1 MDLFSQFPESNCQN
15 IFLPKINDDKI
26 EEKKIDGNEEKSK
39 KTSINKYENFK
50 KVSALRKKNT
60 LIMIIIIILIFLI
73 SFAFEDFLL
82 NLSVTLIDNYAINK
96 KSTKSIILIFIKI
109 SGFFTYAFFCF
120 LYLTYPLQYSF
131 SYILSFIVIK
141 YIHSLLFLLYGVDRE
156 KENGIRYF
164 FQSRSEKPNLQL
176 QLTFA
181 QFFGFWRL
189 LKSKTVS
196 KKESN
201 KHKKIVN
208 IVLGLSITFT
218 ILTFLE
224 EIFVGYCSINMC
236 LMGLIIGIIVY
247 TSIYE
252 RLCFQLMKGKIFVR
266 TIAKNYFNFAFITF
280 IVSLVAILIFHNY
293 NGINDIFEVFEY
305 NPWKD
310 EMITQK
316 TMNKIVLK
324 KSLFVFMLFFMI
336 FGIRKN
342 YKFVISKKNKN
353 YYNLE
358 DIVLFN
364 KDEKIFNIFK
374 RNIIYSSPGLI
385 IMCIMNYLQYNYK
398 IQLVFYLVTDIVI
411 FGIFGYVY
419 FGIGV
424 KKSLKKHIDEGRE
437 LEEYQNLDYSD
448 NKPPIDGNGNGKDK
462 LNNVI

>member
-1 MDLFSQFPESNCQN
+1 MDLFSQFPESNSQN
-15 IFLPKINDDKI
+15 IFLPKINDDKM
-26 EEKKIDGNEEKSK
+26 EERKMDGNEEKSK
-39 KTSINKYENFK
+39 KISINKYENFK
-50 KVSALRKKNT
+50 KVVALRKKNT
-60 LIMIIIIILIFLI
+60 LIMIIVIILIFLI

-82 NLSVTLIDNYAINK
+82 NLSVKLIDNYAIK
-96 KSTKSIILIFIKI
+96 KKTTKTIILILVRI
-109 SGFFTYAFFCF
+109 SGYLFYPFFSL

-156 KENGIRYF
+156 KEIGIRDF
-164 FQSRSEKPNLQL
+164 FRSRSEKPNLQL
-176 QLTFA
+176 QITFA

-189 LKSKTVS
+189 LKSKTVN

-324 KSLFVFMLFFMI
+324 KSLFVFMLFFII

-364 KDEKIFNIFK
+364 QDEKLLKIFF
-374 RNIIYSSPGLI
+374 RNILYSLPGII
-385 IMCIMNYLQYNYK
+385 IMNIMNYIQYNYK
-398 IQLVFYLVTDIVI
+398 IQLIFYLVTDIII
-411 FGIFGYVY
+411 FGNFGYVY
-419 FGIGV
+419 FGIGI

-448 NKPPIDGNGNGKDK
+448 NKPPIDGNGNGKNK
-462 LNNVI
+462 INNII

>member
-1 MDLFSQFPESNCQN
+1 MDLFSQFPESNSQN
-15 IFLPKINDDKI
+15 IFLPIINDEKM
-26 EEKKIDGNEEKSK
+26 EEKKNDGNEDKSK
-39 KTSINKYENFK
+39 KKHINKYENFK
-50 KVSALRKKNT
+50 KVSSLRKKNAI
-60 LIMIIIIILIFLI
+60 IMIIVIILIFLI
-73 SFAFEDFLL
+73 SFAFEDFLI
-82 NLSVTLIDNYAINK
+82 NLSVSLIDNYAIK
-96 KSTKSIILIFIKI
+96 KKTTKSIILLFVKI
-109 SGFFTYAFFCF
+109 SGYLFYPFFFL

-131 SYILSFIVIK
+131 SYILSLVVIK

-156 KENGIRYF
+156 KEINIRNF
-164 FQSRSEKPNLQL
+164 FRNKSEKPNLQL
-176 QLTFA
+176 QITFA

-189 LKSKTVS
+189 IKSKTVN

-208 IVLGLSITFT
+208 IILGISIAFT

-266 TIAKNYFNFAFITF
+266 TIAKNYFFFAFITF
-280 IVSLVAILIFHNY
+280 IVSLVATLIYHNY
-293 NGINDIFEVFEY
+293 NGIGDIFEVFDY

-324 KSLFVFMLFFMI
+324 KSIYVFMFFFI
-336 FGIRKN
+336 VFGIRKN
-342 YKFVISKKNKN
+342 YKFVLSKKNKN

-358 DIVLFN
+358 DITLFN
-364 KDEKIFNIFK
+364 KDEKLLKIFF
-374 RNIIYSSPGLI
+374 RNMLYSLPGIIVMS
-385 IMCIMNYLQYNYK
+385 IMNYLQYNYK
-398 IQLVFYLVTDIVI
+398 IQLIFYLVTDII
-411 FGIFGYVY
+411 IYGNFGYVY

-448 NKPPIDGNGNGKDK
+448 NKPPINGNGNNK
-462 LNNVI
+462 LNDII

>member
-1 MDLFSQFPESNCQN
+1 MDLFSQFPESNSQK
-15 IFLPKINDDKI
+15 IFLPRINDDKI
-26 EEKKIDGNEEKSK
+26 EEKKNDGNEDKSK
-39 KTSINKYENFK
+39 KTHINKYENFK
-50 KVSALRKKNT
+50 KVVSLRKKNAI
-60 LIMIIIIILIFLI
+60 IMIIVIILIFLI

-82 NLSVTLIDNYAINK
+82 NLSVTLIDNFAIK
-96 KSTKSIILIFIKI
+96 KKTTKSIILIFVRI
-109 SGFFTYAFFCF
+109 STYLNYAFFSL

-131 SYILSFIVIK
+131 TYILSFIVIK

-156 KENGIRYF
+156 KEISIRNF
-164 FQSRSEKPNLQL
+164 FRSKSEKPNLQL
-176 QLTFA
+176 QITFS

-189 LKSKTVS
+189 IKSKTVN
-196 KKESN
+196 KKELN

-208 IVLGLSITFT
+208 IILGISIIFT
-218 ILTFLE
+218 ILTFIE

-280 IVSLVAILIFHNY
+280 IVSLVATLIYHNY
-293 NGINDIFEVFEY
+293 NGIGDIFEVFEY

-324 KSLFVFMLFFMI
+324 KSLFVFMLFFII

-364 KDEKIFNIFK
+364 RDEKLIKIFV
-374 RNIIYSSPGLI
+374 RNIIYTLPGII
-385 IMCIMNYLQYNYK
+385 IMSIMNYLQYNYK
-398 IQLVFYLVTDIVI
+398 IQLIFYLVTDIFI
-411 FGIFGYVY
+411 FGNFGYVY

-437 LEEYQNLDYSD
+437 LDEYQNLDYSD
-448 NKPPIDGNGNGKDK
+448 NRPPIDGNKNGKNK
-462 LNNVI
+462 LNNII

>member
-15 IFLPKINDDKI
+15 IFLPKINDDKM
-26 EEKKIDGNEEKSK
+26 EERKMDGNEEKSK
-39 KTSINKYENFK
+39 KISINKYENFK
-50 KVSALRKKNT
+50 KVVALRKKNT
-60 LIMIIIIILIFLI
+60 LIMIIVIILIFLI

-82 NLSVTLIDNYAINK
+82 NLSVKLIDNYAIK
-96 KSTKSIILIFIKI
+96 KKTTKTIILILVRI
-109 SGFFTYAFFCF
+109 SGYLFYPFFTL

-156 KENGIRYF
+156 KEIGIRDF
-164 FQSRSEKPNLQL
+164 FRSRSEKPNLQL
-176 QLTFA
+176 QITFA

-189 LKSKTVS
+189 LKSKTVN

-293 NGINDIFEVFEY
+293 NGISDIFEVFEY

-324 KSLFVFMLFFMI
+324 KSLFVFMLFFII

-364 KDEKIFNIFK
+364 QDEKLLKIFF
-374 RNIIYSSPGLI
+374 RNILYSLPGII
-385 IMCIMNYLQYNYK
+385 IMNIMNYIQYNYK
-398 IQLVFYLVTDIVI
+398 IQLIFYLVTDIII
-411 FGIFGYVY
+411 FGNFGYVY
-419 FGIGV
+419 FGIGI

-448 NKPPIDGNGNGKDK
+448 NKPPIDGNRNGKNK
-462 LNNVI
+462 INNII